1 VNDLAINAIHAA
13 TALGRQIPKAEAST
27 WLPSVDAQSADIDPA
42 GLVVLVTA
50 DTMVALGGGYVVANC
65 TSAAFA
71 YDWSNFFLGCS
82 DAVSLG
88 GTRYVMHDT
97 GVMGRAALTPALAP
111 AVSQTRQ
118 TALISAVRSIF
129 SNAKISVSSHSDEE
143 EGWTRPLLQVE
154 TGITDSEKLS
164 ALEEKFYQYVD
175 LHETLKAALD
185 STTVLFE

>member
-13 TALGRQIPKAEAST
+13 TALGKQIPQAEAST
-27 WLPSVDAQSADIDPA
+27 WPSVDVQSADA
-42 GLVVLVTA
+42 ESAALVVLVTA
-50 DTMVALGGGYVVANC
+50 DTMTSLGGGYVVANC
-65 TSAAFA
+65 ANAPFA
-71 YDWSNFFLGCS
+71 NLWSNFLLGCT
-82 DAVSLG
+82 DAVSLA

-97 GVMGRAALTPALAP
+97 GIIGRALTPALAP
-111 AVSQTRQ
+111 AVIQTRQ

-129 SNAKISVSSHSDEE
+129 PSAKISVSSHSDEE
-143 EGWTRPLLQVE
+143 EGWTRPLVQVE
-154 TGITDSEKLS
+154 TGITDPERLS